1 MNFFQRTPFLFLLLF
16 LISGI
21 ILFQFIQ
28 LPSVAVLTV
37 ATISLLAVVLTYIL
51 QNKVATFRYRW
62 SFGASAACFLLV
74 VGYGSCV
81 LFQERHSFNELNEKA
96 IYEVELRS
104 APIEKA
110 RSFVCK
116 VELKQKFDSAKAIKC
131 SGFANLYLQKD
142 SAASQLVMGDRILVE
157 AEFQLPDGVQNP
169 DGFDYATY
177 LKRHG
182 IGATA
187 YISSEKWKKL
197 DSNPTFSFS
206 RLADQSRLYLL
217 NIYRKFKITGDE
229 FAVLAALT
237 LGYTDALQPDLL
249 KSYSATGATHILSV
263 SGLHVGIV
271 YAVIFFLL
279 GFLNKSKRQKIVRVV
294 ITTLFIWMY
303 AILTGLSPAVL
314 RAAMMMSFIAVGTC
328 LDRNSQIF
336 NTILLSAF
344 FLLLFNPF
352 LLFDIGFQL
361 SYVAVISIVFFQPKI
376 SKLIYVK
383 NKPLKWLWDLTAV
396 SIAAQIGTFPFILYY
411 FHQFPNYFL
420 LTNYVAI
427 PISTI
432 IIYLAIALLFL
443 SKIPVISTAIAF
455 LLKWSLWMMNW
466 LIAAIQN
473 LPGSISVIS
482 VNALQLVLIFA
493 FIIAITAFYYNKKFS
508 ALTAGLVSLLLVFCI
523 YNYQKFNSL
532 NNSRMIVFSDSRV
545 PVINFIDNG
554 NNYVFTTDSLQAE
567 KTASAFWKSNL
578 LKKPIYLKNENSW
591 FTGDFVS
598 FKNKR
603 ILILKDDFLKN
614 KISEKPIELDY
625 LILSNKIKPKMEEI
639 LACVQPKN
647 VIIDKSI
654 SKGYTNYIE
663 RVCKQQRIQYYSI
676 AENGAYIVTFAR

>member
-1 MNFFQRTPFLFLLLF
+1 M
-16 LISGI
+16 
-21 ILFQFIQ
+21 
-28 LPSVAVLTV
+28 
-37 ATISLLAVVLTYIL
+37 LAVVLTFIL
-51 QNKVATFRYRW
+51 QNKVASFRYRW
-62 SFGASAACFLLV
+62 GFGASVACFLIV

-81 LFQERHSFNELNEKA
+81 IFQERHSFNELNEKA
-96 IYEVELRS
+96 IYEVELCS

-142 SAASQLVMGDRILVE
+142 SAASQLLMGDRLLVE
-157 AEFQLPDGVQNP
+157 TEFQLPDGVQNP
-169 DGFDYATY
+169 DGFDYSTY

-187 YISSEKWKKL
+187 YVSSEKWEKL
-197 DSNPTFSFS
+197 SSNSSFSFS
-206 RLADQSRLYLL
+206 RLADQSRRYLL
-217 NIYRKFKITGDE
+217 NIYRKFDITGDE

-279 GFLNKSKRQKIVRVV
+279 GFLNKTKRQKIVRVV

-314 RAAMMMSFIAVGTC
+314 RAAMMMTFIAIGTC
-328 LDRNSQIF
+328 LDRESQIY

-344 FLLLFNPF
+344 FLLLFNPN

-383 NKPLKWLWDLTAV
+383 HKPLKWLWDLTAV

-427 PISTI
+427 PISTV

-443 SKIPVISTAIAF
+443 SKIPVISTVIAF
-455 LLKWSLWMMNW
+455 LLKWSLWLMNW

-482 VNALQLVLIFA
+482 VDGLQLVLVFA
-493 FIIAITAFYYNKKFS
+493 FIIAMTAFFYHKRFS
-508 ALTAGLVSLLLVFCI
+508 SLTLALVSLLLVLGI
-523 YNYQKFNSL
+523 YNYRKYNSL
-532 NNSRMIVFSDSRV
+532 NESKMIVFADSRV
-545 PVINFIDNG
+545 PIVNFIDRG
-554 NNYVFTTDSLQAE
+554 NNYVFTTDRSQAE
-567 KTASAFWKSNL
+567 KTASSFWKSNL
-578 LKKPIYLKNENSW
+578 LKKPVYLTNQNRW
-591 FTGDFVS
+591 FVDDFVS

-614 KISEKPIELDY
+614 KRTEKPLELDY

-639 LACVQPKN
+639 LACVQPKK

-654 SKGYTNYIE
+654 SKGYTNYIK
-663 RVCKQQRIQYYSI
+663 RVCKQQGIQYYSI
-676 AENGAYIVTFAR
+676 AENGAYVVNLTR